1 MRELKE
7 LVLPQLVE
15 ARKRNS
21 GSTIDSPIMGHSYQ
35 FSQSSPMSDIPSP
48 TFSLRGPSRK
58 QSSASSLPS
67 SPNMRD
73 SSDTWGTGKRPL
85 TEVKEEPQEKDEDLV
100 MVNGFTQYEDIQ
112 GQFNINASMRMPQH
126 TFSIVD
132 QS

>member
-21 GSTIDSPIMGHSYQ
+21 GSTVDSPTMGHSLQ
-35 FSQSSPMSDIPSP
+35 CSPSSPMSDVPSP
-48 TFSLRGPSRK
+48 TFSLRGHSRM

-85 TEVKEEPQEKDEDLV
+85 TEVKEEPQEKDDDSV
-100 MVNGFTQYEDIQ
+100 MANGFTHYENIQ
-112 GQFNINASMRMPQH
+112 GPSTQCVNATGHDAPPPS
-126 TFSIVD
+126 
-132 QS
+132 